1 MISLNSD
8 SFLHLALRTL
18 KNLPAPL
25 PDDLYDVLKRI
36 AKYER
41 RKFRDFIYLILAE
54 GLGSYYCERQM
65 FVDKLETE
73 ITKEETAQIAKN
85 AELEKTKG
93 WNDLSWEERTSRGY
107 ISVEDYWQ
115 SKDITKF
122 ENQLIDLITSN
133 SHLTDEEV
141 ES

>member
-1 MISLNSD
+1 M
-8 SFLHLALRTL
+8 
-18 KNLPAPL
+18 KNLPAPI

-54 GLGSYYCERQM
+54 GLSSYYCERQM
-65 FVDKLETE
+65 FVDKLQTE
-73 ITKEETAQIAKN
+73 YTKEETDQIAKN
-85 AELEKTKG
+85 SELEKTEG
-93 WNDLSWEERTSRGY
+93 WNDLSWDERKSRGY
-107 ISVEDYWQ
+107 VSVEDYWQ
-115 SKDITKF
+115 HNDISKF
-122 ENQLIDLITSN
+122 ENQLIDLITNN

>member
-1 MISLNSD
+1 M
-8 SFLHLALRTL
+8 

-54 GLGSYYCERQM
+54 GLSSYYCERQL
-65 FVDKLETE
+65 FVDKLQTE
-73 ITKEETAQIAKN
+73 YTKEETDQIAKN
-85 AELEKTKG
+85 SELEKTEG
-93 WNDLSWEERTSRGY
+93 WKDLSWDERKSRGY
-107 ISVEDYWQ
+107 VSVENYWQ
-115 SKDITKF
+115 HSDISKF
-122 ENQLIDLITSN
+122 ENQLIDLITDN
-133 SHLTDEEV
+133 SHLTDKEV

>member
-1 MISLNSD
+1 MKSISINLND
-8 SFLHLALRTL
+8 KDHELYL
-18 KNLPAPL
+18 K
-25 PDDLYDVLKRI
+25 I
-36 AKYER
+36 AKSEKR
-41 RKFRDFIYLILAE
+41 RPSELAALIFAD
-54 GLGSYYCERQM
+54 GLGYFFCEEC
-65 FVDKLETE
+65 VSVKKTE
-73 ITKEETAQIAKN
+73 DDYTEEDRTQQKKN
-85 AELEKTKG
+85 EELEKTEG

-107 ISVEDYWQ
+107 VSVEDYWQ

>member
-1 MISLNSD
+1 
-8 SFLHLALRTL
+8 L

-41 RKFRDFIYLILAE
+41 RKFRDFVYLILAE
-54 GLGSYYCERQM
+54 GLSSYYCERQM
-65 FVDKLETE
+65 FVDKLQTE
-73 ITKEETAQIAKN
+73 FTKEETDQIAKN
-85 AELEKTKG
+85 SELEKTEG
-93 WNDLSWEERTSRGY
+93 WNDLSWDERKSRGY
-107 ISVEDYWQ
+107 VSVEDYWQ
-115 SKDITKF
+115 HSDISKF

-141 ES
+141 KS

>member
-1 MISLNSD
+1 M
-8 SFLHLALRTL
+8 

-41 RKFRDFIYLILAE
+41 RKFRDFVYLILAE
-54 GLGSYYCERQM
+54 GLSSYYCERQL
-65 FVDKLETE
+65 FVDKLQTE
-73 ITKEETAQIAKN
+73 YTKEETDQIAKN
-85 AELEKTKG
+85 AELEKTEG
-93 WNDLSWEERTSRGY
+93 WNDLSWDERKSRGY
-107 ISVEDYWQ
+107 VSVEDYWQ
-115 SKDITKF
+115 HSDISKF

-141 ES
+141 

>member
-1 MISLNSD
+1 MLAIL
-8 SFLHLALRTL
+8 FLHLALKTL

-41 RKFRDFIYLILAE
+41 RKFRDFVYLILAE
-54 GLGSYYCERQM
+54 GLSSYYCERQL
-65 FVDKLETE
+65 FVDKLQTE
-73 ITKEETAQIAKN
+73 FTKEETDQIAKN
-85 AELEKTKG
+85 AELEKTEG
-93 WNDLSWEERTSRGY
+93 WNDLSWDERKSRGY
-107 ISVEDYWQ
+107 VSIEDYWQ
-115 SKDITKF
+115 HSDISKF

-141 ES
+141 KS

>member
-1 MISLNSD
+1 M
-8 SFLHLALRTL
+8 
-18 KNLPAPL
+18 KNLPAPI

-54 GLGSYYCERQM
+54 GLSSYYCERQM
-65 FVDKLETE
+65 FVDKLQTE
-73 ITKEETAQIAKN
+73 YTKEETDQIAKN
-85 AELEKTKG
+85 AELEKTEG

-107 ISVEDYWQ
+107 VSVEDYWQ
-115 SKDITKF
+115 HNDISKF

-141 ES
+141 EL

>member
-1 MISLNSD
+1 M
-8 SFLHLALRTL
+8 

-41 RKFRDFIYLILAE
+41 RKFRDFVYLILAE
-54 GLGSYYCERQM
+54 GLSSYYCERQL
-65 FVDKLETE
+65 FVDKLQTE
-73 ITKEETAQIAKN
+73 YTKEETDQIAKN
-85 AELEKTKG
+85 AELEKTEG
-93 WNDLSWEERTSRGY
+93 WNDLSWDERKSRGY
-107 ISVEDYWQ
+107 VSVEDYWQ
-115 SKDITKF
+115 HSDISKF

-141 ES
+141 KS

>member
-1 MISLNSD
+1 M
-8 SFLHLALRTL
+8 
-18 KNLPAPL
+18 KNLPAPI

-54 GLGSYYCERQM
+54 GLSSYYCERQM
-65 FVDKLETE
+65 FVDKLQTE
-73 ITKEETAQIAKN
+73 YTKEETDQIAKN
-85 AELEKTKG
+85 AELEKTEG
-93 WNDLSWEERTSRGY
+93 WNDLSWDERKSRGY
-107 ISVEDYWQ
+107 VSVEDYWQ
-115 SKDITKF
+115 HNDISKF
-122 ENQLIDLITSN
+122 ENQLIDLITNN

>member
-1 MISLNSD
+1 M
-8 SFLHLALRTL
+8 
-18 KNLPAPL
+18 KNLPAPI

-54 GLGSYYCERQM
+54 GLSSYYCERQM
-65 FVDKLETE
+65 FVDKLQTE
-73 ITKEETAQIAKN
+73 YTKEETDQIAKN
-85 AELEKTKG
+85 AELEKTEG

-107 ISVEDYWQ
+107 VSVEDYWQ

-141 ES
+141 

>member
-1 MISLNSD
+1 MLAIL
-8 SFLHLALRTL
+8 LHLALRTL

-54 GLGSYYCERQM
+54 GLSSYYCERHM
-65 FVDKLETE
+65 FVNKLETE
-73 ITKEETAQIAKN
+73 YTKEETDQSAKN
-85 AELEKTKG
+85 AELEKTTKD
-93 WNDLSWEERTSRGY
+93 WEDLSWDDKKSLGY
-107 ISVEDYWQ
+107 VDVEDYWQ
-115 SKDITKF
+115 QSDISKF

-141 ES
+141 KS

>member
-1 MISLNSD
+1 M
-8 SFLHLALRTL
+8 

-41 RKFRDFIYLILAE
+41 RKFRDFVYLILAE
-54 GLGSYYCERQM
+54 GLSSYYCERQM
-65 FVDKLETE
+65 FVDKLQTE
-73 ITKEETAQIAKN
+73 FTKEETDQIAKN
-85 AELEKTKG
+85 SELEKTEG
-93 WNDLSWEERTSRGY
+93 WNDLSWDERKSRGY
-107 ISVEDYWQ
+107 VSVEDYWQ
-115 SKDITKF
+115 HNDISKF
-122 ENQLIDLITSN
+122 ENQLIDLITNN

>member
-1 MISLNSD
+1 M
-8 SFLHLALRTL
+8 

-41 RKFRDFIYLILAE
+41 RKFRDFVYLILAE
-54 GLGSYYCERQM
+54 GLSSYYCERQL
-65 FVDKLETE
+65 FVDKLQIEY
-73 ITKEETAQIAKN
+73 TKEETDQIAKN
-85 AELEKTKG
+85 AELEKTEG
-93 WNDLSWEERTSRGY
+93 WNDLSWDERKSRGY
-107 ISVEDYWQ
+107 VSVEDYWQ
-115 SKDITKF
+115 HSDISKF

-141 ES
+141 

>member
-1 MISLNSD
+1 M
-8 SFLHLALRTL
+8 
-18 KNLPAPL
+18 KNLPAPI

-54 GLGSYYCERQM
+54 GLSSYYCERQM

-73 ITKEETAQIAKN
+73 ITKEETDQIAKN
-85 AELEKTKG
+85 SELEKTEG

-107 ISVEDYWQ
+107 VSVEDYWQ
-115 SKDITKF
+115 HSDISKF

-141 ES
+141 KS

>member
-1 MISLNSD
+1 M
-8 SFLHLALRTL
+8 
-18 KNLPAPL
+18 KNLPAPI

-54 GLGSYYCERQM
+54 GLSSYYCERQM
-65 FVDKLETE
+65 FVDKLQTE
-73 ITKEETAQIAKN
+73 FTKEETDQIAKN
-85 AELEKTKG
+85 SELEKTEG
-93 WNDLSWEERTSRGY
+93 WNDLSWDERKSRGY
-107 ISVEDYWQ
+107 VSVEDYWQ
-115 SKDITKF
+115 HSDISKF
-122 ENQLIDLITSN
+122 ENQLIDLITNN

>member
-1 MISLNSD
+1 M
-8 SFLHLALRTL
+8 

-41 RKFRDFIYLILAE
+41 RKFRDFVYLILAE
-54 GLGSYYCERQM
+54 GLSSYYCERQM
-65 FVDKLETE
+65 FVDKLQTE
-73 ITKEETAQIAKN
+73 YTKEETDQIAKN
-85 AELEKTKG
+85 AELEKTEG
-93 WNDLSWEERTSRGY
+93 WNDLSWDERKSRGY
-107 ISVEDYWQ
+107 VSVEDYWQ
-115 SKDITKF
+115 HSDISKF

-133 SHLTDEEV
+133 SHLTDKEV

>member
-1 MISLNSD
+1 M
-8 SFLHLALRTL
+8 

-41 RKFRDFIYLILAE
+41 RKFRDFVYLILAE
-54 GLGSYYCERQM
+54 GLSSYYVERHM

-73 ITKEETAQIAKN
+73 YTKEETDQIAKN
-85 AELEKTKG
+85 SELEKTKG
-93 WNDLSWEERTSRGY
+93 WDDLSWEERTSRGY
-107 ISVEDYWQ
+107 VSVEDYWK
-115 SKDITKF
+115 SEDITKF
-122 ENQLIDLITSN
+122 ENQLIDLITDN

>member
-1 MISLNSD
+1 M
-8 SFLHLALRTL
+8 
-18 KNLPAPL
+18 KNLPAPI

-54 GLGSYYCERQM
+54 GLSSYYCERQM
-65 FVDKLETE
+65 FVDKLQTE
-73 ITKEETAQIAKN
+73 YTKEETDQIAKN
-85 AELEKTKG
+85 SELEKTEG

-107 ISVEDYWQ
+107 VSVEDYWQ

-141 ES
+141 

>member
-1 MISLNSD
+1 M
-8 SFLHLALRTL
+8 
-18 KNLPAPL
+18 KNLPAPI

-54 GLGSYYCERQM
+54 GLSSYYCERQM
-65 FVDKLETE
+65 FVDKLQTE
-73 ITKEETAQIAKN
+73 YTKEETDQIAKN
-85 AELEKTKG
+85 AELEKTEG

-107 ISVEDYWQ
+107 VSVEDYWQ
-115 SKDITKF
+115 HSDISKF

>member
-1 MISLNSD
+1 M
-8 SFLHLALRTL
+8 

-41 RKFRDFIYLILAE
+41 RKFRDFVYLILAE
-54 GLGSYYCERQM
+54 GLSSYYCERQL
-65 FVDKLETE
+65 FVDKLQTE
-73 ITKEETAQIAKN
+73 FTKEETDQIAKN
-85 AELEKTKG
+85 AELEKTEG

-107 ISVEDYWQ
+107 VSVEDYWQ
-115 SKDITKF
+115 HSDISKF

-141 ES
+141 KS

>member
-1 MISLNSD
+1 LLAIL
-8 SFLHLALRTL
+8 FLHLALKTL

-41 RKFRDFIYLILAE
+41 RKFRDFVYLILAE
-54 GLGSYYCERQM
+54 GLSSYYCERQL
-65 FVDKLETE
+65 FVDKLQTE
-73 ITKEETAQIAKN
+73 FTKEETDQIAKN
-85 AELEKTKG
+85 AELEKTEG
-93 WNDLSWEERTSRGY
+93 WNDLSWDERKSRGY
-107 ISVEDYWQ
+107 VSIEDYWQ
-115 SKDITKF
+115 HSDISKF

-141 ES
+141 KS

>member
-1 MISLNSD
+1 M
-8 SFLHLALRTL
+8 
-18 KNLPAPL
+18 KNLPAPI

-54 GLGSYYCERQM
+54 GLSSYYCERQL
-65 FVDKLETE
+65 FVDKLQTE
-73 ITKEETAQIAKN
+73 YTKEETNQIAKN
-85 AELEKTKG
+85 SELEKTEG
-93 WNDLSWEERTSRGY
+93 WNDLSWDERKSRGY
-107 ISVEDYWQ
+107 VSVEDYWQ
-115 SKDITKF
+115 HSDISRF

-141 ES
+141 KS

>member
-1 MISLNSD
+1 M
-8 SFLHLALRTL
+8 
-18 KNLPAPL
+18 KNLPAPI

-54 GLGSYYCERQM
+54 GLSSYYCERQM
-65 FVDKLETE
+65 FVDKLQTE
-73 ITKEETAQIAKN
+73 YTKEETDQIAKN
-85 AELEKTKG
+85 AELEKTEG
-93 WNDLSWEERTSRGY
+93 WNDLSWDERKSRGY
-107 ISVEDYWQ
+107 VSVEDYWQ
-115 SKDITKF
+115 HSDISKF

-133 SHLTDEEV
+133 SHLTDKEV

>member
-1 MISLNSD
+1 
-8 SFLHLALRTL
+8 L
-18 KNLPAPL
+18 KNLPAPI

-54 GLGSYYCERQM
+54 GLSSYYCERQM
-65 FVDKLETE
+65 FVDKLQTE
-73 ITKEETAQIAKN
+73 YTKEETDQIAKN
-85 AELEKTKG
+85 AELEKTEG

-107 ISVEDYWQ
+107 VSVEDYWQ
-115 SKDITKF
+115 HSDISKF

>member
-1 MISLNSD
+1 MLAIL
-8 SFLHLALRTL
+8 FLHLALKTL

-41 RKFRDFIYLILAE
+41 RKFRDFVYLILAE
-54 GLGSYYCERQM
+54 GLSSYYCERQL
-65 FVDKLETE
+65 FVDKLQTE
-73 ITKEETAQIAKN
+73 FTKEETDQIAKN
-85 AELEKTKG
+85 AELEKTEG
-93 WNDLSWEERTSRGY
+93 WNDLSWDERKSRGY
-107 ISVEDYWQ
+107 VSVEDYWQ
-115 SKDITKF
+115 HSDISKF

-141 ES
+141 KS

>member
-1 MISLNSD
+1 M
-8 SFLHLALRTL
+8 
-18 KNLPAPL
+18 KNLPAPI

-54 GLGSYYCERQM
+54 GLSSYYCERQL
-65 FVDKLETE
+65 FVDKLQTE
-73 ITKEETAQIAKN
+73 YTKEETDQIAKN
-85 AELEKTKG
+85 AELEKTEG
-93 WNDLSWEERTSRGY
+93 WNDLSWDERKSRGY
-107 ISVEDYWQ
+107 VSVEDYWQ
-115 SKDITKF
+115 HSDISKF

>member
-1 MISLNSD
+1 M
-8 SFLHLALRTL
+8 

-36 AKYER
+36 AKYEK
-41 RKFRDFIYLILAE
+41 RKFRDFVYLILAE
-54 GLGSYYCERQM
+54 GLSSYYCERQM

-73 ITKEETAQIAKN
+73 ITKEETDQIAKN

-107 ISVEDYWQ
+107 VSVEDYWQ
-115 SKDITKF
+115 SKDISKF
-122 ENQLIDLITSN
+122 ENQLIDLITNN

-141 ES
+141 

>member
-1 MISLNSD
+1 MP
-8 SFLHLALRTL
+8 ALGTL

-41 RKFRDFIYLILAE
+41 RKFRDFVYLILAE
-54 GLGSYYCERQM
+54 GLSSYYCERQM
-65 FVDKLETE
+65 FVHKLETE
-73 ITKEETAQIAKN
+73 ITKEETDQIAKN
-85 AELEKTKG
+85 SELKKTEG

-107 ISVEDYWQ
+107 VSVEDYWQ

-122 ENQLIDLITSN
+122 ENQLIDLITDN